1 MKKLK
6 FVAKII
12 GIIALF
18 IVSVICIFG
27 IIHNILLKIE
37 NKKIV
42 PNGILTE
49 VNGHKLHIYSEG
61 DINNKPILVFMSGS
75 GTPAPVYDFKQLYTL
90 FSDEYCIA
98 VIEKIGYGYADIA
111 NTDRDIDIILEE
123 SRAALQSNGFIGH
136 YVLFPH
142 SFSGLEALYW
152 LSKYPEE
159 ITAIIGLDMAFPEC
173 YKYLKKPSKSQ
184 FAYVS
189 IITKLGLQRLPFMF
203 QYKLDNIYFT
213 EEEFRQANYLAYRNG
228 LNISVRN
235 ESKSVFDNANKVNNS
250 NYLEKINNVLLF
262 SSNGKQIGDY
272 WLSVQKEFSQKIDVE
287 LIILDCGHYI
297 HHYESP
303 KIAEESK
310 IYLSKILE

>member
-1 MKKLK
+1 MKIIKL
-6 FVAKII
+6 VAKIV

-18 IVSVICIFG
+18 IVSVICVFG
-27 IIHNILLKIE
+27 IVHNILLKIE
-37 NKKIV
+37 SNKIV
-42 PNGILTE
+42 PNGFLTE

-61 DINNKPILVFMSGS
+61 SINNKPILVFMSGS

-90 FSDEYCIA
+90 FSDEYCIV
-98 VIEKIGYGYADIA
+98 VIEKIGYGYVDIV

-123 SRAALQSNGFIGH
+123 SRMALQSNGFMSP

-152 LSKYPEE
+152 LNKYPEE

-173 YKYLKKPSKSQ
+173 YKHLKEPSKSQ
-184 FAYVS
+184 FVYVS
-189 IITKLGLQRLPFMF
+189 VITKLGLHRLPFMF
-203 QYKLDNIYFT
+203 QYKLNNIYFT
-213 EEEFRQANYLAYRNG
+213 EDEYKQANYLAYRNG

-235 ESKSVFDNANKVNNS
+235 ESKSIFDNVNKVNDS
-250 NYLEKINNVLLF
+250 NYLDNINNVFLF

-272 WLSVQKEFSQKIDVE
+272 WLSVQKEFSQKIDAE

-297 HHYESP
+297 HHYES
-303 KIAEESK
+303 KKKAEKSK